1 MGRFNLDDY
10 QTVDDRLHEFWSR
23 FPDGRV
29 LTALVSQAEDRFVVK
44 ASVFTDGSDEVPR
57 ATGFAEEKIG
67 SSPVNKTSALENAET
82 SAIGR
87 ALANMGM
94 SPKGQR
100 PSREEL
106 EKVERGDAPE
116 AYAAPYTPP
125 AKVAD
130 AIDVVKLAES
140 RYADLVKIAKD
151 GGLSQSVFKTTL
163 KAHGVTKKM
172 DVVDASD
179 PENTSRFDA
188 ARTALEATAA

>member
-29 LTALVSQAEDRFVVK
+29 LTQLVSQENDRWVVK
-44 ASVFTDGSDEVPR
+44 ALVYTDSGDEVAR

-106 EKVERGDAPE
+106 EKVERADEPRAVEAPAPSPGDAL
-116 AYAAPYTPP
+116 
-125 AKVAD
+125 
-130 AIDVVKLAES
+130 DVVKLAES
-140 RYADLVKIAKD
+140 RYAELVKIAKD
-151 GGLSQSVFKTTL
+151 TGISQAVFKTTL
-163 KAHGVTKKM
+163 RSHGVVKKLH
-172 DVVDASD
+172 VVDPNDPSD
-179 PENTSRFDA
+179 TTKFDQVKA
-188 ARTALEATAA
+188 ALEATGQ

>member
-10 QTVDDRLHEFWSR
+10 QTVDDRLHEFWTR

-29 LTALVSQAEDRFVVK
+29 LTQLVSAEDDRFVVK
-44 ASVFTDGSDEVPR
+44 ALVFTDSADERAR

-94 SPKGQR
+94 SPKGTR
-100 PSREEL
+100 PTREEM
-106 EKVERGDAPE
+106 EKIDRVESQPASPD
-116 AYAAPYTPP
+116 PP
-125 AKVAD
+125 AAVD

-140 RYADLVKIAKD
+140 RYDELVKIAKD
-151 GGLSQSVFKTTL
+151 GGLSQAVFKTTL
-163 KAHGVTKKM
+163 TAHGVKKKM
-172 DVVDASD
+172 DVVDPRDPSD
-179 PENTSRFDA
+179 TRKFTAVRD
-188 ARTALEATAA
+188 ALEATAK

>member
-10 QTVDDRLHEFWSR
+10 QTVDDRLHEFWTR
-23 FPDGRV
+23 FPDARV
-29 LTALVSQAEDRFVVK
+29 LTQLVSSDDDRFVVK
-44 ASVFTDGSDEVPR
+44 ALVYTDSQDERPR

-100 PSREEL
+100 PTREEMD
-106 EKVERGDAPE
+106 KVVRSDAEP
-116 AYAAPYTPP
+116 AASPKPT
-125 AKVAD
+125 D

-140 RYADLVKIAKD
+140 RYDELVKAAKD
-151 GGLSQSVFKTTL
+151 GGLTQSVFKTTL
-163 KAHGVTKKM
+163 KAHGINTKM
-172 DVVDASD
+172 DVVDPDD
-179 PENTSRFDA
+179 PENDKRFTATRDA
-188 ARTALEATAA
+188 LIASGS